1 MAASRRRHVFR
12 RVSSEGNSNG
22 RVGDLPQT
30 LAPMTRSADLIQVAM
45 AGLILV
51 LSLADTPPA
60 ANPANLSASD
70 PRKLPPSYLPREALP
85 DSLALLPPP
94 PAAGSAG
101 MRRDEEAR
109 KAAARLKGTPRYQ
122 LASKDAVIGFPE
134 LPDDFACATGFAI
147 TKEGT
152 PRLYGLLGKMLID
165 VGLST
170 YRAKD
175 HYKRTRPFV
184 AHNETTCYPK
194 DEQLLRQDGSY
205 PSGHSAIGWGFAL
218 VLAELD
224 PERADA
230 ILQRGREFGQSRLI
244 CDAHWQSDIDAG
256 RVIGAATVARL
267 HADAAFRADLDAAR
281 AEIGSRPRQATTAC
295 Q

>member
-1 MAASRRRHVFR
+1 MNRSIALIPAALI
-12 RVSSEGNSNG
+12 G
-22 RVGDLPQT
+22 
-30 LAPMTRSADLIQVAM
+30 LA
-45 AGLILV
+45 AG
-51 LSLADTPPA
+51 LSLAQTP
-60 ANPANLSASD
+60 ANPGMAD
-70 PRKLPPSYLPREALP
+70 PRKLPPSYLPRGALP

-109 KAAARLKGTPRYQ
+109 KAAVRLKGTARYQ

-134 LPDDFACATGFAI
+134 LPDDFECATGFAI

-184 AHNETTCYPK
+184 VHGETTCYPK

-218 VLAELD
+218 VLAELNPD
-224 PERADA
+224 RADA

-267 HADAAFRADLDAAR
+267 HADATFRADLDAAR
-281 AEIGSRPRQATTAC
+281 AEIGSKPRQVALAC